1 MKALLK
7 RLSKFAMSAMGAAAL
22 PTCFDHLPDQLMQR
36 LDQLR
41 VPPSNFDD
49 NMARVSFS
57 TSAGSN
63 EATCHH
69 NRWFRTTRQTIP
81 VGVLPSVFSS

>member
-7 RLSKFAMSAMGAAAL
+7 RLSRFAVSAMGATAL
-22 PTCFDHLPDQLMQR
+22 PTCFDHLPDQLMQW

-41 VPPSNFDD
+41 VPPSDLNDI
-49 NMARVSFS
+49 MARVSFS

-63 EATCHH
+63 GATCHH
-69 NRWFRTTRQTIP
+69 NRSFRTTRLRQLP
-81 VGVLPSVFSS
+81 VGVL